1 MNEASYSKADQS
13 QELNEINDK
22 MRSETKRQKR
32 NFRELNILLMRS
44 IAKLKKI
51 KITKLF
57 H

>member
-32 NFRELNILLMRS
+32 NFS
-44 IAKLKKI
+44 
-51 KITKLF
+51 
-57 H
+57 